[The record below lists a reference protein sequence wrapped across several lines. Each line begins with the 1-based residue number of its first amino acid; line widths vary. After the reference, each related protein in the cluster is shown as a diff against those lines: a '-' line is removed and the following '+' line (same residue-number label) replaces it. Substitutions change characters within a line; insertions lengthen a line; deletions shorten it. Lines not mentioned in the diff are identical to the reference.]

1 MVIINNYLSNFE
13 KHNNREI
20 NAVLTDDAMVQL
32 SQNRTCLDAENH
44 QLLEN
49 KLSFNHLK
57 KIRFLVN
64 DIFPQGQKTSTFIYH
79 F

>member
-1 MVIINNYLSNFE
+1 
-13 KHNNREI
+13 
-20 NAVLTDDAMVQL
+20 MVQL
-32 SQNRTCLDAENH
+32 SQNRTYLDAENH